1 MEKKKIKKIIRI
13 TSLLIVIFVLIAIPT
28 LKMCYPRCIYS
39 EKAHYRRIQKRIEER
54 FIETG
59 VHKEYEL
66 YPLYDEND
74 QLKYFVVDF
83 PTNYHIISINKR
95 DYSCISGTSLYSLSI
110 TNPWQRY
117 VLENG
122 EKVYEKDKDG
132 NDIFYNQSPYKVA
145 GIKDEKRYLI
155 RVRQDSNSGYIPAVK
170 RGDKYLNLISMKEE
184 EIVLKSNEQIN
195 ETWAIS
201 CIYKPYFDL

>member
-1 MEKKKIKKIIRI
+1 MDKKKINVKKIIRI
-13 TSLLIVIFVLIAIPT
+13 TILLIILITIPT
-28 LKMCYPRCIYS
+28 TIMCRSSCMYS
-39 EKAHYRRIQKRIEER
+39 EKGHYRRIQKRIEER

-66 YPLYDEND
+66 YPLYDEED
-74 QLKYFVVDF
+74 KLRYFVVDF
-83 PTNYHIISINKR
+83 PTNYHIIRINKY
-95 DYSCISGTSLYSLSI
+95 DLGCLGVSMYTLFE
-110 TNPWQRY
+110 TDPWQRY

-132 NDIFYNQSPYKVA
+132 NDIFYKQSPYKIA
-145 GIKDEKRYLI
+145 GIKDEKKYLI
-155 RVRQDSNSGYIPAVK
+155 EVSQGSSSSYVPAVK

-195 ETWAIS
+195 ETWTIS

>member
-1 MEKKKIKKIIRI
+1 MEKKKINIKKIIKI
-13 TSLLIVIFVLIAIPT
+13 TILLIILITIPT
-28 LKMCYPRCIYS
+28 TIMCRSSCMYS
-39 EKAHYRRIQKRIEER
+39 EKGHYRRIQKRIEER

-66 YPLYDEND
+66 YPLYDEED
-74 QLKYFVVDF
+74 KLRYFVVEF
-83 PTNYHIISINKR
+83 SPTDYRVISINKY
-95 DYSCISGTSLYSLSI
+95 DFGCLGASMYSLFE

-122 EKVYEKDKDG
+122 EKVCEKDKDG

-145 GIKDEKRYLI
+145 GIKDEKRYLMC
-155 RVRQDSNSGYIPAVK
+155 VQQDSNFNYVPAVK

-184 EIVLKSNEQIN
+184 EIILESKEEIN
-195 ETWAIS
+195 ESWDIRDYICS
-201 CIYKPYFDL
+201 QFDL

>member
-1 MEKKKIKKIIRI
+1 MEKKKINVKKIIKI
-13 TSLLIVIFVLIAIPT
+13 TILLIILITIPT
-28 LKMCYPRCIYS
+28 TIMCRSSCMYS
-39 EKAHYRRIQKRIEER
+39 EKGHYRRIQKRIEER

-74 QLKYFVVDF
+74 KLKYFVVDF
-83 PTNYHIISINKR
+83 PTNYHIIRINKYDLGCLGVSMYTLSIN
-95 DYSCISGTSLYSLSI
+95 
-110 TNPWQRY
+110 NPWQRY

-155 RVRQDSNSGYIPAVK
+155 KIRQGSNSDYVPAVK

-195 ETWAIS
+195 ETWTIS

>member
-1 MEKKKIKKIIRI
+1 MEKKKINIKKIIKI
-13 TSLLIVIFVLIAIPT
+13 TILLIILITIPT
-28 LKMCYPRCIYS
+28 TIMCRSSCMYS
-39 EKAHYRRIQKRIEER
+39 EKGHYRRIQKRIEER

-66 YPLYDEND
+66 YPLYDEED
-74 QLKYFVVDF
+74 KLRYFVVDF
-83 PTNYHIISINKR
+83 PTNYHIIRINKY
-95 DYSCISGTSLYSLSI
+95 DLGCLGVSMYTLFE
-110 TNPWQRY
+110 TDPWQRY

-132 NDIFYNQSPYKVA
+132 NDIFYKQSPYKIA
-145 GIKDEKRYLI
+145 GIKDEKKYLI
-155 RVRQDSNSGYIPAVK
+155 EVSQGSSSSYVPAVK

-195 ETWAIS
+195 ETWTIS

>member
-13 TSLLIVIFVLIAIPT
+13 SSLLIVIFVLIAIPIT
-28 LKMCYPRCIYS
+28 KIYYPRCIYS
-39 EKAHYRRIQKRIEER
+39 EKDHYRRIQKRIEER

-155 RVRQDSNSGYIPAVK
+155 KIRQGSNSDYVPAVK

-195 ETWAIS
+195 ETFYTFYAP
-201 CIYKPYFDL
+201 KPQFNL